1 MNLHLPTPRRGLAL
15 VPGEALARVTSMRRD
30 LKVIRNAAIVIMV
43 VLLLAAGVAAADL
56 LAPTAIAVVLA
67 LVLAPVA
74 NAIERLAIPAGI
86 ASVVTVVATVAVLTG
101 GAFALA
107 PGVTSWLDRAPQI
120 IQSVERKLRPIKRQI
135 AAVESASKQIS
146 QMGATTPPP
155 AAAPSVAVGDDILI
169 TAIQTAPWFLAK
181 CVYVTMLTIFLLAW
195 RQRYAELLIL
205 LPLKFQNRLRMA
217 RICRDVK
224 SRVSGY
230 LFTLSLINVGLATVI
245 ALCFWAAKIPDPIL
259 WGIAF
264 GGLNFIP
271 IIGPTIII
279 ITAAIV
285 GFATGTTI
293 ADALAPPAILL
304 TINVIESN
312 LVQPWLVARRIV
324 VSPVAIFIMVVALVW
339 MWGAAAA
346 ITAVPALIL
355 FHTIARHVPS
365 LRPVAVLLTTEN
377 LRGNGRK

>member
-1 MNLHLPTPRRGLAL
+1 M
-15 VPGEALARVTSMRRD
+15 PGEALARVTSMRRD

-74 NAIERLAIPAGI
+74 SAIERLAIPAGI

-155 AAAPSVAVGDDILI
+155 PAAPSVAVGDDILI